1 MDVMEEGMTSAEV
14 MKKGR
19 RIETGGGVKKKNYKE
34 QGDCIIRGC
43 DGGFSL
49 MPHVA

>member
-19 RIETGGGVKKKNYKE
+19 RIETGGGE
-34 QGDCIIRGC
+34 EEELQGDCIIRGC

>member
-1 MDVMEEGMTSAEV
+1 MDMMEEGMTSAEV

-19 RIETGGGVKKKNYKE
+19 RIETGGVKKKNYKE

>member
-1 MDVMEEGMTSAEV
+1 MDVMEGGMTSAEV

-19 RIETGGGVKKKNYKE
+19 RIERGGMKKKKYKK
-34 QGDCIIRGC
+34 QGDCIIREC

-49 MPHVA
+49 MPHVV

>member
-19 RIETGGGVKKKNYKE
+19 RIETGGVKKKNYKE